1 VRCFDPIEGSAAKF
15 NRRLALGASLG
26 VSAVPHVR
34 GDDRLQRLRRQPG
47 GKLGEEPLKGRSAEW
62 KKAAVVA
69 REDDLHPIEE
79 KLEVDPAAGA
89 FCLPAELPTLHVNAD
104 KKPAHDADDRA
115 DDARDDSI

>member
-1 VRCFDPIEGSAAKF
+1 MRRLDPIEGSAAKF
-15 NRRLALGASLG
+15 NRSLALGAGLR
-26 VSAVPHVR
+26 VSGVPHVR

-47 GKLGEEPLKGRSAEW
+47 GKVGEEPLEGRSAEW

-79 KLEVDPAAGA
+79 KFEVDRAASA
-89 FCLPAELPTLHVNAD
+89 LCLMAELPTLHVDAD
-104 KKPAHDADDRA
+104 KEPAQDADDRA